1 MKNVDFIEEVKKMS
15 HDQLVASVVALYNM
29 NNYLA
34 SRLEEATNSINELVA
49 STNEL
54 SSSTIEL
61 CQAIEGS

>member
-1 MKNVDFIEEVKKMS
+1 MKNIENEVKKMTRE
-15 HDQLVASVVALYNM
+15 QLEASVVALYQM

-61 CQAIEGS
+61 CQVIEGS